1 MHLIFY
7 TWCCCTTEECI
18 EARRDVL
25 GPCSS
30 LDLWLSCL
38 ISHPLKGYHS
48 LYEHTETQSLFL
60 WQQRTEISCRHCRG
74 ELSLFLITPV
84 SCKIKIKPY
93 CSAVAAPPLKAC
105 PASRQRTPWG
115 QPPPL
120 STPSHHT
127 VHSPHSVST
136 PSPRLASD
144 HCPSSGGWKRGFV
157 GFQKRLPGPSPEKNK
172 GSVWP
177 HL

>member
-7 TWCCCTTEECI
+7 TWCCRTTEECI

-25 GPCSS
+25 GACSS

-60 WQQRTEISCRHCRG
+60 WQQRTETSCRHCRG
-74 ELSLFLITPV
+74 ELSLFFGTPM

-115 QPPPL
+115 PTPPSLNLLPSYSSFASFCLHFIPSLGARSL
-120 STPSHHT
+120 SELW
-127 VHSPHSVST
+127 
-136 PSPRLASD
+136 RLK
-144 HCPSSGGWKRGFV
+144 KRDCWLSKTAARF
-157 GFQKRLPGPSPEKNK
+157 LPGEE
-172 GSVWP
+172 
-177 HL
+177 